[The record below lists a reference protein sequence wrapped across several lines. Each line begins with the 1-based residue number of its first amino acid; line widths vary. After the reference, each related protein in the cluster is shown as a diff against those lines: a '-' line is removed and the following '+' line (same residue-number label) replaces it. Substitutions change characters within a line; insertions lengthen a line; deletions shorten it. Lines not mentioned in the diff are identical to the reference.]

1 MTDHLAAYLLPA
13 VPLVT
18 RLLLGLRW
26 HKPMLERLP
35 EDAQERDVQRT
46 FIFSLAGFSFTAVAG
61 LAVLDAA
68 TRVTL
73 QLPTW
78 YVLLSFVVF
87 VSSLNFQSYKSSR
100 WQNQLATALLEIG
113 TLSLMLA
120 LVALLFTASFSSS
133 FRWTATAI
141 TLGSWL
147 VDHLI
152 RLVIDYKYL
161 AALNTKLQSKE
172 DL

>member
-1 MTDHLAAYLLPA
+1 MTDHLAAYFLPA

-18 RLLLGLRW
+18 RLLLGVRW
-26 HKPMLERLP
+26 LKPMLEHLP
-35 EDAQERDVQRT
+35 EEAQERDVQRT

-61 LAVLDAA
+61 LAVLDA
-68 TRVTL
+68 TIRVTL

-87 VSSLNFQSYKSSR
+87 VSALNVQSYKSSR
-100 WQNQLATALLEIG
+100 WQNQLATALLEAG

-120 LVALLFTASFSSS
+120 LVALLFTASFSCI
-133 FRWTATAI
+133 FQWIATAI

-161 AALNTKLQSKE
+161 AARKTKGP
-172 DL
+172 